1 MKRLRIVGMGAIAAG
16 VAAFFFHPRKGSD
29 RREAVSRGGERLARG
44 GASVTSLVGTRR
56 RRAGGGLVDVRERIE
71 DALLEELGADG
82 FSLRVIAG
90 DDGTLTVRGEVGSL
104 DLIRRAS
111 EVIERARGGA
121 DVDNL
126 IRLQT
131 TSAGGAVTA

>member
-1 MKRLRIVGMGAIAAG
+1 VRDRIQ
-16 VAAFFFHPRKGSD
+16 
-29 RREAVSRGGERLARG
+29 
-44 GASVTSLVGTRR
+44 
-56 RRAGGGLVDVRERIE
+56 

-82 FSLRVIAG
+82 FSLRVVAG

-104 DLIRRAS
+104 ELIRRAS
-111 EVIERARGGA
+111 EVIERAGGGA

-131 TSAGGAVTA
+131 TSAGGAVTT